1 MYKRFKIILIIF
13 LTVVLF
19 ISLSTPIILEN
30 VVLSEEETLT
40 IILFVLSV
48 ILTIKV
54 VNFTEGQKLREEI
67 STYNSQIN
75 TIFNSVTF
83 IMYLKDIKGNVC
95 VANQTY
101 ADLLNCP
108 LDKIIGHQTYYY
120 YKDAERTINED
131 KYVIENKTRI
141 VLEREVESVSGNKNW
156 YRIDKIPVLNNK
168 GKVTHII
175 VIFKDITGEKKLE
188 QKKDTFVAM
197 LTHDLKTP
205 TIAQIKSLD
214 LLLKDYFGKLTDEQ
228 ASIVDTIKHSC
239 EYMYNLIYTILDTYK
254 YDSGQFIIKYDSF
267 NIKDLISETVQDLE
281 SMYSDRMQTI
291 NIKTEITNNIVSADR
306 FQIKRVIMNLLSNA
320 ISYGNKDSQIDI
332 FLSQRVD
339 IIELQIKNQSKYI
352 TKEQMSDMFKKFKS
366 LSNSRVQSAG
376 TGLGLYLSKKIIDA
390 HNGKIY
396 ANSKENGECCFGFLL
411 PYAKNK
417 GAKLI
422 AEYKN

>member
-19 ISLSTPIILEN
+19 ITLSTPIILEN

-54 VNFTEGQKLREEI
+54 VNFAEGQKLREEI

-131 KYVIENKTRI
+131 KYVIENKTMI

-291 NIKTEITNNIVSADR
+291 NIKTEITNNIV
-306 FQIKRVIMNLLSNA
+306 
-320 ISYGNKDSQIDI
+320 
-332 FLSQRVD
+332 
-339 IIELQIKNQSKYI
+339 
-352 TKEQMSDMFKKFKS
+352 
-366 LSNSRVQSAG
+366 
-376 TGLGLYLSKKIIDA
+376 
-390 HNGKIY
+390 
-396 ANSKENGECCFGFLL
+396 
-411 PYAKNK
+411 
-417 GAKLI
+417 
-422 AEYKN
+422 